1 MKVNSLS
8 FVIGGEAGAGIN
20 LAGFI
25 LGKSCVRGGL
35 NVFGTIDYQS
45 LIRGGHNAYYAT
57 INTEEVHSQS
67 GYIDLLL
74 ALNEETIY
82 IHKDE
87 LVEGSGIVYDGES
100 IDVSS
105 EKLGVENLKF
115 FSVPLRK
122 IVKELKG
129 APVMRNTVA
138 IGATV
143 SLLNYDLEIVNE
155 LIRETAGKEE
165 KRLELNLNAAK
176 KGYEYAE
183 QNYKNDFDRKLE
195 AVSKTRDRMFLTG
208 SEAVGLGAI
217 KAGCKFYAAYPN

>member
-1 MKVNSLS
+1 MKVNNLS

-20 LAGFI
+20 LAGFL

-57 INTEEVHSQS
+57 VSEEEVFSQS

-82 IHKDE
+82 IHKHE
-87 LVEGSGIVYDGES
+87 FVEGAGIVYDGES
-100 IDVSS
+100 IDISS
-105 EKLGVENLKF
+105 EKLGVKSVRF
-115 FSVPLRK
+115 YSVPLGR

-138 IGATV
+138 IGAAI
-143 SLLNYDLEIVNE
+143 SLINYDLELVNE
-155 LIRETAGKEE
+155 LIRETSGKEE
-165 KRLELNLNAAK
+165 KRLELNLAAAK
-176 KGYEYAE
+176 EGYEYAE

-195 AVSKTRDRMFLTG
+195 VVSRTRNRMFLTG